1 MAIGK
6 AVDKASVDSLAA
18 SYARNFTQLLNDEGF
33 AEFGQAV
40 LTLSD
45 AALIA
50 LGYTQ
55 AEVNTLKAFVN
66 QMNTLIAAY
75 NAANAG
81 RFFARQLYG
90 LYNG

>member
-6 AVDKASVDSLAA
+6 PVDKASVDALAA

-40 LTLSD
+40 LAMSD

-66 QMNTLIAAY
+66 QMNTLIGAY

>member
-6 AVDKASVDSLAA
+6 VVDKTALDSLAA
-18 SYARNFTQLLNDEGF
+18 SYARNFTQLLNDEAF
-33 AEFGQAV
+33 AEFGQKV
-40 LTLSD
+40 LSMSD
-45 AALIA
+45 ASLIA

-55 AEVNTLKAFVN
+55 AEVDVLKAFVN
-66 QMNTLIAAY
+66 QMNTLIGAY